1 MIWKAWY
8 PSRMKYWVEWIS
20 TILETIY
27 ICRMW
32 STKLL
37 KFTTWTTMKKRSS
50 TSRTNLMILRLYR
63 KKGNHFYIFSQ
74 GTSKFWNNLYM
85 LLFKSLTIRFEF
97 LLCDHVFSIM
107 MVVFNVD
114 KSYHIDLM
122 NMNGLGPRITIE
134 GNKTTLVG
142 PKVSLCY
149 DRDLKQLFWSDQ
161 GTGRIGIT
169 TIPGL
174 YFCHKCIKK

>member
-1 MIWKAWY
+1 
-8 PSRMKYWVEWIS
+8 
-20 TILETIY
+20 
-27 ICRMW
+27 MW

-37 KFTTWTTMKKRSS
+37 KFITWTTMKKRSS
-50 TSRTNLMILRLYR
+50 TFRTNLTILRLYQ
-63 KKGNHFYIFSQ
+63 KKGNYFYVWYIFICICISQ

-85 LLFKSLTIRFEF
+85 LLFKNLEII
-97 LLCDHVFSIM
+97 LIWILIMWLCFSIM
-107 MVVFNVD
+107 MVVFNAD
-114 KSYHIDLM
+114 KSYRIDLM
-122 NMNGLGPRITIE
+122 NMNGLGSRITIE
-134 GNKTTLVG
+134 GNKTPLIG

-174 YFCHKCIKK
+174 YFYHDKYI